1 MNRRDFLKYSLPFAA
16 GSAMAAGERVKVTR
30 VELLRAD
37 MYNYVKVHTSGS
49 VTGVGELHPASNT
62 SGAVVTPAA
71 ALKYCEEYLIGKDPT
86 EVERHWEHMFRRN
99 IFRGGA
105 DSMAALG
112 AVDMALWDITGKLA
126 GLPIYKLLGGPHRE
140 TVRVYTHL
148 GSLSPEGLAEEAK
161 RRVDEGFTAVRF
173 YPLGDRKV
181 FANQSYQAI
190 VRTAERNVAAVRKA
204 VGPDID
210 VLIDVVCLLTPP
222 EAIAVGRAISPYG
235 LYFFEDPIEPDNI
248 DALAHVAAGMPVP
261 VSTGERLYTIY
272 QFREVLNKNAAAY
285 LRPDLSLA
293 GGITNCRK
301 IAALAEA
308 SYVGISPHNPLS
320 CVLTAACVQVAASI
334 HNLAIQEYPPNE
346 FQKPKGDLVK
356 QPLALERGYLKL
368 PQTPGLGI
376 ELNEEAFKHY
386 PPKPYTRAP
395 VVSRD
400 GALRD
405 Y

>member
-1 MNRRDFLKYSLPFAA
+1 MTRRELLGALLAA
-16 GSAMAAGERVKVTR
+16 PGSALAAGEKVRITR
-30 VELLRAD
+30 VDVLRAD
-37 MYNYVKVHTSGS
+37 VYTYVKILTDSGL
-49 VTGVGELHPASNT
+49 TGIGEVHPASNT
-62 SGAVVTPAA
+62 SGVQVTPMAA
-71 ALKYCEEYLIGKDPT
+71 VKYCEEYLIGKDPT
-86 EVERHWEHMFRRN
+86 QVERHWEHMFRRN

-112 AVDMALWDITGKLA
+112 AVDMALWDLTGKLA
-126 GLPIYKLLGGPHRE
+126 GLPIYKMLGGPHRE
-140 TVRVYTHL
+140 KVRVYTHL
-148 GSLSPEGLAEEAK
+148 DGMTPEVLADEARK
-161 RRVDEGFTAVRF
+161 RVSEGYTAVRF
-173 YPLGDRKV
+173 YPLGERRI
-181 FANQSYQAI
+181 FADQSYRAI
-190 VRTAERNVAAVRKA
+190 VRTAEANMAAVRKA
-204 VGPDID
+204 VGPEID

-222 EAIAVGRAISPYG
+222 EAIAVGRALEPYG

-248 DALAHVAAGMPVP
+248 DALAHVAASIPVP

-308 SYVGISPHNPLS
+308 SYVGVSPHNPLS
-320 CVLTAACVQVAASI
+320 CVLTAACIQVCASI
-334 HNLAIQEYPPNE
+334 HNLAIQEYPSNDSIA
-346 FQKPKGDLVK
+346 PKSALVK
-356 QPLALERGYLKL
+356 QPLKREGGYLLL
-368 PQTPGLGI
+368 PEAPGLGI

-386 PPKPYTRAP
+386 PPRPYTRAP